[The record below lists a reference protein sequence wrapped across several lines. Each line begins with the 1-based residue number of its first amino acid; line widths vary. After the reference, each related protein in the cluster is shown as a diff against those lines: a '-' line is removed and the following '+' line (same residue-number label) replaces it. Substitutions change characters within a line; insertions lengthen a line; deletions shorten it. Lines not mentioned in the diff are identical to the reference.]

1 MTTDPIEDYRAR
13 LRTASEPLPATVRA
27 DLLEDVHGHLEE
39 IRRTAGSEA
48 EIRTALDRLGQPE
61 EIVRAAAGDVGDVPP
76 SAATAAPVTP
86 DAPVAPD
93 ASARLEADTATM
105 PPTTGPTSGGVR
117 GRDITAILL
126 VVFGAV
132 GGALI
137 FAFLPPVMPVA
148 AIGAYLTGV
157 VLLWS
162 STSWTGGEKL
172 FASLVWPGGVAAPL
186 LLGVTGAQVCMS
198 ETSGGEIETPSG
210 EIVERA
216 GEVVTDCTGF
226 AFHPAIGI
234 PLFVVLIAAPIVI
247 GMVLLARASRRAAA

>member
-13 LRTASEPLPATVRA
+13 LRAASEPLDATVRA

-48 EIRTALDRLGQPE
+48 EIRTALDRLGPPE
-61 EIVRAAAGDVGDVPP
+61 EIVHAAASDGGNVAP
-76 SAATAAPVTP
+76 SAATAP
-86 DAPVAPD
+86 PVAPD
-93 ASARLEADTATM
+93 TPARMEADTATM
-105 PPTTGPTSGGVR
+105 PRASGPTSGSGGVR
-117 GRDITAILL
+117 GRDTTAILL

-148 AIGAYLTGV
+148 AIGAYVTGL

-162 STSWTGGEKL
+162 SASWTSGEKL

-186 LLGVTGAQVCMS
+186 LLGVMNSRTCMS
-198 ETSGGEIETPSG
+198 ESSGGGIETSSG

-216 GEVVTDCTGF
+216 GEVVTTCTGF

-234 PLFVVLIAAPIVI
+234 PLFVVLFAAPIVI
-247 GMVLLARASRRAAA
+247 GMVLMARASRRATAA

>member
-13 LRTASEPLPATVRA
+13 LRAASEPLHATVRA

-48 EIRTALDRLGQPE
+48 EIRTALDRLGPPE
-61 EIVRAAAGDVGDVPP
+61 EIVRVAAGDVGNVPP
-76 SAATAAPVTP
+76 PPAAAQPVATDAPAAT
-86 DAPVAPD
+86 
-93 ASARLEADTATM
+93 EADTVTVPRTGG
-105 PPTTGPTSGGVR
+105 PPSGSAGVR
-117 GRDITAILL
+117 GRDVAAILL
-126 VVFGAV
+126 VVFGIV

-148 AIGAYLTGV
+148 AIGAYITGL

-162 STSWTGGEKL
+162 SASWTSGEKL
-172 FASLVWPGGVAAPL
+172 LASLVWPGGVAAPL
-186 LLGVTGAQVCMS
+186 LLGVTGTQVCMS
-198 ETSGGEIETPSG
+198 ETSGGVRETSSG

-234 PLFVVLIAAPIVI
+234 PLFVVLVAAPIVI
-247 GMVLLARASRRAAA
+247 GMVLMARASRRAAA